1 MTLRMN
7 ESDSQQLTEQLSGQ
21 VNVNVSKGMSDS
33 DSDSDSESDSE
44 SESEI
49 LRNYSNSCHHSVND
63 WPGSLRY
70 TTSPI
75 RGVTKGRGSE
85 ECWFNSLRRVNG
97 SFQR

>member
-7 ESDSQQLTEQLSGQ
+7 ESDSQQLTEQFSGQ

-33 DSDSDSESDSE
+33 DSESESESDSDSESE

-63 WPGSLRY
+63 
-70 TTSPI
+70 
-75 RGVTKGRGSE
+75 
-85 ECWFNSLRRVNG
+85 
-97 SFQR
+97 